1 MSVFSYQ
8 VLSPFATTIYGDS
21 FNEAIKNYIKLNR
34 QLNITEMIVK
44 DQMNHYQA
52 KMNYY
57 KENSRNKVGIN
68 ILPVSY
74 DFVNNLLFPNRPIV
88 DFSNDTTYVPSQYVE
103 SPMMFPLSPIPMSP
117 IGSFMPTVINLPTG
131 V

>member
-8 VLSPFATTIYGDS
+8 VLSPFASTIYGDS

-44 DQMNHYQA
+44 DQMQHYQA

-57 KENSRNKVGIN
+57 KENNRNKVGIN

-74 DFVNNLLFPNRPIV
+74 DFVNNILFPNRPIV
-88 DFSNDTTYVPSQYVE
+88 DFSNDTSYVPSQYVE

-117 IGSFMPTVINLPTG
+117 IGSFMPTVINLPIG